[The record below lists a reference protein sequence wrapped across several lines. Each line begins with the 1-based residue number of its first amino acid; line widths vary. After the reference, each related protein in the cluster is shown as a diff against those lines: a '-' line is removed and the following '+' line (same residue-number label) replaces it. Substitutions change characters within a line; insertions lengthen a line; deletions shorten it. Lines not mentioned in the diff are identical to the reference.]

1 MKRILSLL
9 ALLGLCVSL
18 SACGGEPQ
26 LPEAEGVARE
36 ETLLTVDGRE
46 VTAGQYLYWLNAICC
61 ALEEQYQAAGKTLDW
76 SAPVEEGTLGDY
88 VKNQALRS
96 AALYATVETWAETY
110 GCVLTEEDRSA
121 MESQWA
127 DKAASLGGEEA
138 YLNLLAQKGLDRA
151 GAERMAEDHYLYVQL
166 CALAETANTS
176 LYAAEADLAAFFAER
191 GCLTVQ
197 VLRFSGEDAQRQAEE
212 VFAQLNRSDDPAAEF
227 DALGASEPQTIVP
240 GDGTLPEELSA
251 AAAALAPG
259 QVSGILESGGG
270 YAILLRRED
279 DLSAVRLAHFDHR
292 LQSAADGADI
302 QTAESYVALDVS
314 AFWEEILQTRA
325 VGD

>member
-9 ALLGLCVSL
+9 ALLGICAAL
-18 SACGGEPQ
+18 SACGGKPE
-26 LPEAEGVARE
+26 LPEAEGVVRE
-36 ETLLTVDGRE
+36 ETLLTVDDRE

-61 ALEEQYQAAGKTLDW
+61 ALEEQYEAAGKTLDW

-96 AALYATVETWAETY
+96 AALYATVENWAETY
-110 GCVLTEEDRSA
+110 GCALTEEDRSA
-121 MESQWA
+121 METQWA
-127 DKAASLGGEEA
+127 DKADSCGGEEA
-138 YLNLLAQKGLDRA
+138 YLALLAQKGLDRA

-166 CALAETANTS
+166 CSLAETANTP
-176 LYAAEADLAAFFAER
+176 LYAAEADLAAFFTER
-191 GCLTVQ
+191 GYLTVQ
-197 VLRFSGEDAQRQAEE
+197 VLRFFGEDAQRQAEE
-212 VFAQLNRSDDPAAEF
+212 AFAQLNRSADPTAEF
-227 DALGASEPQTIVP
+227 AVFGASEPQTLLP
-240 GDGTLPEELSA
+240 GDGTLPEELSS

-302 QTAESYVALDVS
+302 QVAEAYAALDVS
-314 AFWEEILQTRA
+314 AFWAGVLQARA
-325 VGD
+325 GRD